1 MAEDRSQ
8 STAPHATAN
17 DLDGLLI
24 QRGPRRSFLS
34 YVFFQASPETTHEQA
49 QAFARVVIVSLL
61 ALLFLVRGLTGQG
74 TSTSRSLPLTWR

>member
-1 MAEDRSQ
+1 MAEDCRQ

-24 QRGPRRSFLS
+24 QRGPRRSFFS

-49 QAFARVVIVSLL
+49 QAFARIVIVGLL
-61 ALLFLVRGLTGQG
+61 IGLASGAAYVSATAEA
-74 TSTSRSLPLTWR
+74 SA